1 VIGIHLLD
9 FGLFTD
15 DKQADQGLWCFE
27 LRDRTQP
34 TVCVGREI
42 QLNIIELPKVDRLG
56 MAAGELAAWVAYF
69 NHCQEEKRR

>member
-34 TVCVGREI
+34 AVCGTGDSVE
-42 QLNIIELPKVDRLG
+42 
-56 MAAGELAAWVAYF
+56 
-69 NHCQEEKRR
+69 HH